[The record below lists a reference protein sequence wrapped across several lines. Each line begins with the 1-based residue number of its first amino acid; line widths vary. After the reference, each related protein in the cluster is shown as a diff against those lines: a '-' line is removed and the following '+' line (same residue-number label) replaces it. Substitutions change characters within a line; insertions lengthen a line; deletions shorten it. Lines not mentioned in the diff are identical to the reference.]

1 MMKQTVMKQKT
12 SRGWGKLLFWNL
24 FIGIGAIVGSV
35 GMWIDPSGK
44 EMGLAEQ
51 LTYFQV
57 LPFANYLFQDFVV
70 PGVALMLVNGLP
82 NLFVAWLA
90 WRKRPIAAPLNACLG
105 VILMLWVSLQFYLLP
120 LNPVST
126 LYLFFGFTQALTGWR
141 LSHYPN

>member
-1 MMKQTVMKQKT
+1 M
-12 SRGWGKLLFWNL
+12 
-24 FIGIGAIVGSV
+24 GSV

-44 EMGLAEQ
+44 AMGLAEQ
-51 LTYFQV
+51 LPCFQV

-105 VILMLWVSLQFYLLP
+105 VILMLWVSLQFYLFP

-126 LYLFFGFTQALTGWR
+126 LYLFFGFTQALTGWH
-141 LSHYPN
+141 LSHCPN

>member
-1 MMKQTVMKQKT
+1 M
-12 SRGWGKLLFWNL
+12 
-24 FIGIGAIVGSV
+24 GSV

-105 VILMLWVSLQFYLLP
+105 VILMLWVSLQFYLFP